1 MATFSIEGF
10 AAECKALIREE
21 GCGVTKCKG
30 LLKKA
35 LDENDPADI
44 VAALQAAVPAGA
56 SIGELIVH
64 QSPELTMLYARV
76 PARVR
81 TGIHNH
87 TVFAIMGQISG
98 EERSTVYEKTE
109 DGGLRVAAELGVKAG
124 EVMSLGKDAI
134 HHIENPGDETAHSLH
149 LYGGDFGALM
159 DKRSLWTEK
168 DHREISFSFEELVKQ
183 SVIAMKE
190 AGNER
195 GIEAFVEAIPA
206 AKSLVDSLE
215 G

>member
-1 MATFSIEGF
+1 MRSFSIEGF

-21 GCGVTKCKG
+21 GCSAKKCEA

-44 VAALQAAVPAGA
+44 IAALQAAVPPGA

-76 PARVR
+76 PARFR
-81 TGIHNH
+81 SGIHNH

-98 EERSTVYEKTE
+98 EERSTVYEKTK
-109 DGGLRVAAELGVKAG
+109 DGSLRVAAELGVKAG

-134 HHIENPGDETAHSLH
+134 HHIENPSDETAHSLH
-149 LYGGDFGALM
+149 LYGGDFAALM

-168 DHREISFSFEELVKQ
+168 DHRELSFSFEELVKQ
-183 SVIAMKE
+183 SVVAMND

-195 GIEAFVEAIPA
+195 GIEAMIEAIPA
-206 AKSLVDSLE
+206 TKSLVESLQ